1 MLEMERNIF
10 ILNCTAALLVYV
22 IHLIVTHADYRDGL
36 LYRTGTLLLYGY
48 LKTCITIET
57 GKNAFHLKMK
67 SLFSCY
73 PLDCDTSKELQQK
86 EQHMESLKKQLQA
99 YQNKGSKKTDYN
111 LKILK

>member
-67 SLFSCY
+67 SLFSGY
-73 PLDCDTSKELQQK
+73 PLDGSASKSLQQK
-86 EQHMESLKKQLQA
+86 KLHMENLKKQLQTS
-99 YQNKGSKKTDYN
+99 QSMGSKKTDYN